1 MLQGMKGRSP
11 GSPWSKGT
19 LLMALQIVLITI
31 GPSDDRLITPE
42 RGNWKPVSPST
53 STILFATSWPLACVQ
68 PPKWSWPRN
77 DPQVQNDPQ
86 IDPEMILTLKWS
98 RPWNDPHFSSCRPR
112 SDLQGIRE
120 WWLKMGLWIAFSF
133 FVEMLQSSHFFLF
146 FRSFKLKKTVCRATA
161 SFQSHSSRPI

>member
-1 MLQGMKGRSP
+1 MVNTLQPSPYAFTPAWKALCTTWMLQGMKGRSP

-19 LLMALQIVLITI
+19 LLMALQIVLLTF
-31 GPSDDRLITPE
+31 GPSDDKLITPE
-42 RGNWKPVSPST
+42 RGNWKPVSSST

-68 PPKWSWPRN
+68 PPKWSRPR
-77 DPQVQNDPQ
+77 
-86 IDPEMILTLKWS
+86 
-98 RPWNDPHFSSCRPR
+98 NDPHFSSCRPR
-112 SDLQGIRE
+112 SDPQGIRE

-161 SFQSHSSRPI
+161 SFQSRSSRPI